1 MKNHHSKYYVYIIAG
16 VYLIYLAYQMARGL
30 FAGEETGGAVI
41 WLGIAAAVFAVCG
54 ILLIL
59 WSFRKQ
65 FLRKKDSGE
74 RSLSKP
80 ESDRHL

>member
-1 MKNHHSKYYVYIIAG
+1 MKTHHSKYYVYIIAG
-16 VYLIYLAYQMARGL
+16 GYLVYLAYQMARGL
-30 FAGEETGGAVI
+30 FAGEESGGAAV

-65 FLRKKDSGE
+65 FLRKKDSDE
-74 RSLSKP
+74 RSLPKT